1 MRFCALL
8 LLLLLA
14 ACREQP
20 AAAPDANAAAPAP
33 AGEADRSRRGTP
45 APATQFEDPDGELAT
60 LADFRGKPL
69 LLNLWA
75 TWCAPCVAEM
85 PTLDRLAFR
94 EGDRL
99 QVLTVSEDLDGREK
113 VEAFLAERRFREL
126 DSWLD
131 PKMELMAALGVST
144 LPTTILFDGEGR
156 EVWRVTGGEDW
167 TGEEARALLAE
178 AAHSVIP
185 AKAGISGRQGY
196 GG

>member
-1 MRFCALL
+1 MRFWVLP

-14 ACREQP
+14 GCREQP
-20 AAAPDANAAAPAP
+20 APEPAPGANAAAPAP

-45 APATQFEDPDGELAT
+45 APETQFEDPEGQPVT

-85 PTLDRLAFR
+85 PTLDALAFR
-94 EGDRL
+94 EAGRL
-99 QVLTVSEDLDGREK
+99 QVLTVSEDLEGREK
-113 VEAFLAERRFREL
+113 VERFLAERRFRHL

-131 PKMELMAALGVST
+131 PKMELMSALGVTT
-144 LPTTILFDGEGR
+144 LPTTILFDAEGR

-167 TGEEARALLAE
+167 MGEEARALLVE
-178 AAHSVIP
+178 VSPAA
-185 AKAGISGRQGY
+185 AR
-196 GG
+196 